1 MFGRGKA
8 SGPDLE
14 EILISGDIAL
24 QVLPPA
30 LLVGSLNHGTAREG
44 TPVQSHEGSKAV
56 TEKRGQ
62 GVCPDG
68 GAVRMR
74 SHRMEFVYQVP
85 GWCSTHLSSDPCH
98 DPSDLTPIPHKR
110 ETFVLLAHHKFR

>member
-30 LLVGSLNHGTAREG
+30 PLVGSLNHGTAREG
-44 TPVQSHEGSKAV
+44 TRVQSHEGSKAV
-56 TEKRGQ
+56 TEIRRPR
-62 GVCPDG
+62 C
-68 GAVRMR
+68 
-74 SHRMEFVYQVP
+74 VP
-85 GWCSTHLSSDPCH
+85 
-98 DPSDLTPIPHKR
+98 
-110 ETFVLLAHHKFR
+110 